1 MYIQYVCV
9 LRGVLRCA
17 RFIPLK
23 GLLTLLM
30 ISDIVEFWDDDGR
43 NERRSDPKY
52 VFNLIMMHV
61 F

>member
-1 MYIQYVCV
+1 MCV